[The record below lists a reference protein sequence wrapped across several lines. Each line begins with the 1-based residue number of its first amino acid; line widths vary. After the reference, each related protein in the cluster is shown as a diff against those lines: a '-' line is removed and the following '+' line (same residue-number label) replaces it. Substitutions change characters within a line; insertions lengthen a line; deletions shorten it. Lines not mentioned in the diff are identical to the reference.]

1 MGFLVSRR
9 NWWPVCVQV
18 AGEFGEG
25 LVQEVGDEGGED
37 GFAFVRE
44 VGSVAAVVYDWS
56 ECFAL
61 GGAELVEQFDAGRVQ
76 VDERDVFLAGPLPG
90 MSLCPNW
97 MRTYSAP
104 PARALAQCPSSIKLL
119 EERPPRA

>member
-1 MGFLVSRR
+1 MRFLIGGR
-9 NWWPVCVQV
+9 NWGRGCGQV
-18 AGEFGEG
+18 VGEVGEG

-37 GFAFVRE
+37 GFTFVRE
-44 VGSVAAVVYDWS
+44 VGSVAAVVGHGAQR
-56 ECFAL
+56 FAL